1 MRRQCRLRRAATN
14 WHRHAIEQASRR
26 WRGGRRGDSART
38 RRKILISTQVCD
50 VEAYEAWRDADDAVS
65 EAVPG
70 KIKALTQTTEFF
82 AYLDTIDDSDEDEDE
97 EGDEEEEEDE
107 MAPAPV
113 PI

>member
-1 MRRQCRLRRAATN
+1 M
-14 WHRHAIEQASRR
+14 
-26 WRGGRRGDSART
+26 
-38 RRKILISTQVCD
+38 
-50 VEAYEAWRDADDAVS
+50 EAYEAWRDADDAVS

-82 AYLDTIDDSDEDEDE
+82 AYLDTIDDSDEDDE
-97 EGDEEEEEDE
+97 EGDEEEDEEDE